1 MFNFALVEAVFYW
14 AMPARKAKMFTREAK
29 IAGRAN
35 ASRREVPVVLSTDAP
50 YDRGDYVEILDH
62 TPGNVDLSRAPLPL
76 IEGHDT
82 SKVNIGLVDHLHI
95 EGGKLRGIARFGKS
109 ARATE
114 ILQDVVDGII
124 RGVSIGYEQ
133 TKLLGQKGRE
143 HRFAFKPH
151 EASVVAVP
159 ADTIAGFNKAKDIKI
174 MSNANEALERI
185 SEADRVKEI
194 VALGET
200 YAKYL
205 KPGEIAEAVRSQ
217 MSVDQFRNLI
227 IKNMET
233 GHTDARSSAL
243 DLTHRE
249 VERYS
254 LARAISAAVTGDW
267 RLAGLERECS
277 LGLQRKLGQTPE
289 GFLVPDQ
296 VWRRDFNVGTASEA
310 GNLVAT
316 DMRGDLYVDALRNAM
331 VLGRLGVRIIPG
343 LSGNVDI
350 PRKTSP
356 SQLAMYTEIGSAVE
370 TAPATAKL
378 SLTPKRISA
387 YIDVSKQALIQSAIA
402 LEPMLRD
409 DLLMGAA
416 NLLEY
421 QSLNGNGTSPN
432 ILGIRNYTTIG
443 STTAGANGATVAWSH
458 FVDLEAVCAN
468 SNAEPSALAGYVSNS
483 KVRAKAKQ
491 VHRGTNLD
499 YIIAADGRTTSD
511 GLVTINGYRS
521 IFTNNMPSNLTKG
534 TSTTICSGAIF
545 SSDWSMAVL
554 GLFGA
559 PDVVV
564 DPYSFAVTGQVR
576 ITLNQFADF
585 GIRQP
590 AAFSKIDD
598 LLTT

>member
-1 MFNFALVEAVFYW
+1 
-14 AMPARKAKMFTREAK
+14 MPARKAKMFTREAK

-35 ASRREVPVVLSTDAP
+35 ASRREVPVVLSTDSP

-82 SKVNIGLVDHLHI
+82 SKVNIGLVDNLHLQ
-95 EGGKLRGIARFGKS
+95 GGKLRGIARFGKS

-151 EASVVAVP
+151 EASIVAVP
-159 ADTIAGFNKAKDIKI
+159 ADTVAGFNKAKDIKI
-174 MSNANEALERI
+174 MSNQVFETITEV
-185 SEADRVKEI
+185 DRVKEI
-194 VALGET
+194 VALGEQ
-200 YAKYL
+200 YGKYL
-205 KPGEIAEAVRSQ
+205 KAGDTAEAVRGQ
-217 MSVDQFRNLI
+217 MSVEQFRDLVI
-227 IKNMET
+227 RRMET
-233 GHTDARSSAL
+233 GHTDTRGLAL
-243 DLTHRE
+243 DMTARE

-254 LARAISAAVTGDW
+254 LARAIAATVQGNW
-267 RLAGLERECS
+267 RDAGFEREVSMGLE
-277 LGLQRKLGQTPE
+277 RKLGQTAE
-289 GFLVPDQ
+289 GFFVPDQ
-296 VWRRDFNVGTASEA
+296 VWRRDFNVGTAGEA

-350 PRKTSP
+350 PRKSSP

-370 TAPATAKL
+370 TTPATAKL

-387 YIDVSKQALIQSAIA
+387 YIEVSKQALIQSAIA

-416 NLLEY
+416 NLLEF
-421 QSLNGNGTSPN
+421 QAMNGNGTVPN
-432 ILGIRNYTTIG
+432 ILGLRNYTNIG
-443 STTAGANGATVAWSH
+443 STTAGAHGATVAWSH
-458 FVDLEAVCAN
+458 FVELEAVCAN
-468 SNAEPSALAGYVSNS
+468 SNAEPAMLAGYVTNS

-491 VHRGTNLD
+491 VQRGTNLD
-499 YIIAADGRTTSD
+499 YIIGAESRMSADGM
-511 GLVTINGYRS
+511 VMVNGYRS
-521 IFTNNMPSNLTKG
+521 AFTNNMPANLTKG
-534 TSTTICSGAIF
+534 TSTTICSAAIF

-564 DPYSFAVTGQVR
+564 DPYSLAATGQVR

-585 GIRQP
+585 GLRQP
-590 AAFSKIDD
+590 QAFSKIDD
-598 LLTT
+598 LLTV